1 MYIGCFLK
9 KDVILRYYK
18 VPLVIW
24 SPGMKNEI
32 QILKVI
38 YKNNSLLAA
47 RISQILFT
55 PVFQKFGPLYKFC
68 GILSV

>member
-1 MYIGCFLK
+1 
-9 KDVILRYYK
+9 
-18 VPLVIW
+18 
-24 SPGMKNEI
+24 MKNEI

-55 PVFQKFGPLYKFC
+55 PVFQKFGPLHKFC
-68 GILSV
+68 GILSVEPTFCFTSCLEL